1 MIHTFA
7 ISGYRSIRSLVL
19 PLDRLTVI
27 TGRNGTGKSSFY
39 RALRLL
45 ADVAQGRVIAS
56 LAAEGGLQSTLWA
69 GPERISREMRQ
80 GTQEIQGTVR
90 KERVS
95 LKLGFA
101 SDDYGYAID
110 LGLPVAAQGSM
121 FNLDPEIKAE
131 AVWVGEALS
140 RSNTFATRSGPAVTA
155 LDETGRRHTPI
166 TNLPPY
172 ESMMMQAADP
182 RNLAE
187 LLVLRERMRGWR
199 FYDHFRTDAE
209 APARSARI
217 GTRTPVL
224 SADGSDLPAALQ
236 TIREI
241 GDKEA
246 LAAAIDDAFPRASMA
261 IEESGGKLELLMHQ
275 HGLLRSLRAA
285 ELSDGTLRYL
295 LLLAALLTPRPPG
308 LMVLNEPETSLHPE
322 LLAPLA
328 RLIRDA
334 SASCQIIVVTHAA
347 PLVEALAEA
356 GIRGYEL
363 TKSLGETRIDGVEP
377 VPWSWP
383 GR

>member
-140 RSNTFATRSGPAVTA
+140 RSNTFATRSGPAVMA
-155 LDETGRRHTPI
+155 LDEAGRRHTPI

-224 SADGSDLPAALQ
+224 AADGSDLPAALQ

-334 SASCQIIVVTHAA
+334 SASCQIVVVTHAA

-363 TKSLGETRIDGVEP
+363 TKSLGETRIDSVEP

-383 GR
+383 SR